1 MRPEERRRLT
11 WEDATER
18 FLDVAELKPGER
30 PKGWEEACDK
40 LTWNAFNSIS
50 GARLCLAQDVLE
62 ESFCRPPSLTLCWS
76 VLLKLSAR
84 AGRVALGLGE
94 TMSRPH
100 SAALCEPLGAVH
112 QTPLNVLHIVQQ
124 PGHASLAVWHIVRT
138 LNSLSKDSWDEL

>member
-94 TMSRPH
+94 TMSRLH
-100 SAALCEPLGAVH
+100 SAALCEPQGAVH
-112 QTPLNVLHIVQQ
+112 QTLLNVLHIAQQ
-124 PGHASLAVWHIVRT
+124 PGHASPGYLAYC
-138 LNSLSKDSWDEL
+138 

>member
-50 GARLCLAQDVLE
+50 GARPRLAQDVLE
-62 ESFCRPPSLTLCWS
+62 SLCCATPKSLCWPG
-76 VLLKLSAR
+76 VAP
-84 AGRVALGLGE
+84 AGHVAPGLGQALY
-94 TMSRPH
+94 RPH
-100 SAALCEPLGAVH
+100 SAALFALLSMGH
-112 QTPLNVLHIVQQ
+112 QTPFAVLHMSAA
-124 PGHASLAVWHIVRT
+124 GWA
-138 LNSLSKDSWDEL
+138 